1 MRSILL
7 FLIVLVGCNYANEK
21 KTVETVSDT
30 TAAKNSYNIE
40 ADRSDSLK
48 LAVKKKAKQIEP
60 LKEEPIS
67 EDFIQKAVIS
77 RSDSAVN
84 VYQNI
89 RADYRI
95 FGYKSPDTNS
105 KKLLLFSVFTNDVQ
119 GNPHNCAYGS
129 YYYSGAMDDMR
140 LKFVKKVGDFVEVAL
155 LKDNQPVTQMF
166 LHHKWVE
173 FDD

>member
-7 FLIVLVGCNYANEK
+7 FLIVLTGCNYVDDK
-21 KTVETVSDT
+21 KDQETIADT
-30 TAAKNSYNIE
+30 SAAKNSYNIE
-40 ADRSDSLK
+40 ADKKDTIALK
-48 LAVKKKAKQIEP
+48 QKLQAKKVEVVN
-60 LKEEPIS
+60 EEPIS
-67 EDFIQKAVIS
+67 KDFIQRAVIS
-77 RSDSAVN
+77 KSDSTVN

-105 KKLLLFSVFTNDVQ
+105 KKLLLFSVFTNDVE

-129 YYYSGAMDDMR
+129 YYYSGAMDNMR

-155 LKDNQPVTQMF
+155 LKDNQSVSPMF